1 MFLEKIIIFAKT
13 DTRKTMKLRLV
24 IRTAVIVSI
33 ALLCVG
39 GGVYSFFRLNS
50 VESRKDFDLYTLVP
64 QSAIAV
70 LETDRMAEL
79 VDDINEMSC
88 SKDNHFLYVSELFVY
103 LKNYLHTLLEETP
116 HGFSKQMNK
125 MLVSFHEPD
134 NPMNQVLYCSLGAGD
149 YELVESFVRKYCSS
163 SFPSKFFDYKGE
175 EIRIYPMPDG
185 RFLAAYLTSDFLAV
199 SFQKRLI
206 EQVIDAR
213 ISKTS
218 LLEVPSFKLMY
229 AGKNANVQATIY
241 ARFKSVEMGK
251 DTDGIRSRTYL
262 GSWVEFDLKLDE
274 DAIYCSGISH
284 GSDTIHTFINALRH
298 QQPIEGFPGERLPVS
313 TFFYNCCAVSD
324 IEVMCSFMAE
334 QEYAKATY
342 SDYIKERDGEWLDFL
357 KTFADGQVT
366 SCLFRSKDTTLN
378 SYPCAVMSM
387 PVKNQLQ
394 AERRLQSLL
403 HTTPK
408 EVDAPPLPRDFPQY
422 HLYPKSRGYRFF
434 ILPRNTLLTQL
445 TGITE
450 SSLYTYVCFYRG
462 HLLMAPDAIS
472 LIAYIDALENG
483 EVLSDVPMYEES
495 MVSLSSVYNFVMM
508 ADMEEM
514 LHQPEAYVRLMPN
527 FFFRQAN
534 FFRNFMLAFQF
545 TCVEDTVYPNFVF
558 LYKGSKDK
566 GVVEGQ

>member
-1 MFLEKIIIFAKT
+1 
-13 DTRKTMKLRLV
+13 MKLRLV

-33 ALLCVG
+33 ALLCTGVG
-39 GGVYSFFRLNS
+39 IYSFFRLNS
-50 VESRKDFDLYTLVP
+50 VESRKDFNLYTLVP
-64 QSAIAV
+64 QSAVAV

-79 VDDINEMSC
+79 VDDINELSC

-103 LKNYLHTLLEETP
+103 LKNYLHTLLEDTP

-134 NPMNQVLYCSLGAGD
+134 NPMNQVLYCSLGSGD

-175 EIRIYPMPDG
+175 EISIYPMPDG
-185 RFLAAYLTSDFLAV
+185 RFLAAYLTPNFLAV
-199 SFQKRLI
+199 SFQKRLK

-213 ISKTS
+213 ISRNS
-218 LLEVPSFKLMY
+218 LLEVPSFKLMH

-241 ARFKSVEMGK
+241 TRLKSVEMGK

-284 GSDTIHTFINALRH
+284 GSDTTHTFINALRR
-298 QQPIEGFPGERLPVS
+298 QQPIEGFPGERLPLS
-313 TFFYNCCAVSD
+313 TFFYNCWAISD
-324 IEVMCSFMAE
+324 MEMMFSFMAE

-342 SDYIKERDGEWLDFL
+342 SDYIKNRDEEWLGFL
-357 KTFADGQVT
+357 KTYTDGQVT
-366 SCLFRSKDTTLN
+366 SCLFHSKDTLN
-378 SYPCAVMSM
+378 KYPCAVMSM
-387 PVKNQLQ
+387 PVKNQMQ
-394 AERRLQSLL
+394 AERSLRSLL
-403 HTTPK
+403 RATPK
-408 EVDAPPLPRDFPQY
+408 EVDAPPLPQDFSQY

-450 SSLYTYVCFYRG
+450 SALYTYVCFYRG
-462 HLLMAPDAIS
+462 HLLMAPDAVS
-472 LIAYIDALENG
+472 LVAYIDAMENG
-483 EVLSDVPMYEES
+483 EVLSEAPMYEES
-495 MVSLSSVYNFVMM
+495 TVSLSSVYSFVMM

-514 LHQPEAYVRLMPN
+514 LHQPETYVRLMPN

-534 FFRNFMLAFQF
+534 FFRNFILAFQF
-545 TCVEDTVYPNFVF
+545 TCVEGTVYPNLVF
-558 LYKGSKDK
+558 LYKGSKGKD
-566 GVVEGQ
+566 VEN

>member
-1 MFLEKIIIFAKT
+1 
-13 DTRKTMKLRLV
+13 MKLRLV

-33 ALLCVG
+33 ALLCTGVG
-39 GGVYSFFRLNS
+39 IYSFFRLNS
-50 VESRKDFDLYTLVP
+50 VESRKDFNLYTLVP
-64 QSAIAV
+64 QSAVAV

-79 VDDINEMSC
+79 VDDINELSC

-103 LKNYLHTLLEETP
+103 LKNYLHTLLEDTP

-134 NPMNQVLYCSLGAGD
+134 NPMNQVLYCSLGSGD

-175 EIRIYPMPDG
+175 EISIYPMPDG
-185 RFLAAYLTSDFLAV
+185 RFLAAYLTPNFLAV

-213 ISKTS
+213 ISRNS
-218 LLEVPSFKLMY
+218 LLEVPSFKLMH

-241 ARFKSVEMGK
+241 TRLKSVEMGK

-284 GSDTIHTFINALRH
+284 GSDTTHTFINALRR
-298 QQPIEGFPGERLPVS
+298 QQPIEGFPGERLPLS
-313 TFFYNCCAVSD
+313 TFFYNCWAISD
-324 IEVMCSFMAE
+324 MEMMFSFMAE

-342 SDYIKERDGEWLDFL
+342 SDYIKNRDEEWLGFL
-357 KTFADGQVT
+357 KTYTDGQVT
-366 SCLFRSKDTTLN
+366 SCLFHSKDTLN
-378 SYPCAVMSM
+378 KYPCAVMSM
-387 PVKNQLQ
+387 PVKNQMQ
-394 AERRLQSLL
+394 AERSLRSLL
-403 HTTPK
+403 RATPK
-408 EVDAPPLPRDFPQY
+408 EVDAPPLPQDFSQY

-434 ILPRNTLLTQL
+434 ILPRTTLLTQL

-450 SSLYTYVCFYRG
+450 SALYTYVCFYRG
-462 HLLMAPDAIS
+462 HLLMAPDAVS
-472 LIAYIDALENG
+472 LVAYIDAMENG
-483 EVLSDVPMYEES
+483 EVLSEAPMYEES
-495 MVSLSSVYNFVMM
+495 TVSLSSVYSFVMM

-514 LHQPEAYVRLMPN
+514 LHQPETYVRLMPN

-534 FFRNFMLAFQF
+534 FFRNFILAFQF
-545 TCVEDTVYPNFVF
+545 TCVEGTVYPNLVF
-558 LYKGSKDK
+558 LYKGSKGKD
-566 GVVEGQ
+566 VEN

>member
-1 MFLEKIIIFAKT
+1 
-13 DTRKTMKLRLV
+13 MKLRLV

-33 ALLCVG
+33 ALLCTGVG
-39 GGVYSFFRLNS
+39 IYSFFRLNS
-50 VESRKDFDLYTLVP
+50 VESRKDFNLYTLVP
-64 QSAIAV
+64 QSAVAV

-79 VDDINEMSC
+79 VDDINELSC

-103 LKNYLHTLLEETP
+103 LKNYLHTLLEDTP

-134 NPMNQVLYCSLGAGD
+134 NPMNQVLYCSLGSGD

-175 EIRIYPMPDG
+175 EISIYPMPDG
-185 RFLAAYLTSDFLAV
+185 RFLAAYLTPNFLAV

-213 ISKTS
+213 ISRNS
-218 LLEVPSFKLMY
+218 LLEVPSFKLMH

-241 ARFKSVEMGK
+241 TRLKSVEMGK

-284 GSDTIHTFINALRH
+284 GSDTTHTFIDALRR
-298 QQPIEGFPGERLPVS
+298 QQPIEGFPGERLPLS
-313 TFFYNCCAVSD
+313 TFFYNCWAISD
-324 IEVMCSFMAE
+324 MEMMFSFMAE

-342 SDYIKERDGEWLDFL
+342 SDYIKNRDEEWLGFL
-357 KTFADGQVT
+357 KTYTDGQVT
-366 SCLFRSKDTTLN
+366 SCLFHSKDTLN
-378 SYPCAVMSM
+378 KYPCAVMSM
-387 PVKNQLQ
+387 PVKNQMQ
-394 AERRLQSLL
+394 AERSLRSLL
-403 HTTPK
+403 RATPK
-408 EVDAPPLPRDFPQY
+408 EVDAPPLPQDFSQY

-450 SSLYTYVCFYRG
+450 SALYTYVCFYRG
-462 HLLMAPDAIS
+462 HLLMAPDAVS
-472 LIAYIDALENG
+472 LVAYIDAMENG
-483 EVLSDVPMYEES
+483 EVLSEAPMYEES
-495 MVSLSSVYNFVMM
+495 TVSLSSVYSFVMM

-514 LHQPEAYVRLMPN
+514 LHQPETYVRLMPN

-534 FFRNFMLAFQF
+534 FFRNFILAFQF
-545 TCVEDTVYPNFVF
+545 TCVEGTVYPNLVF
-558 LYKGSKDK
+558 LYKGSKGKD
-566 GVVEGQ
+566 VEN

>member
-1 MFLEKIIIFAKT
+1 
-13 DTRKTMKLRLV
+13 MKLRLV

-33 ALLCVG
+33 LCTGVG
-39 GGVYSFFRLNS
+39 IYSFFRLNS
-50 VESRKDFDLYTLVP
+50 VESRKDFNLYTLVP
-64 QSAIAV
+64 QSAVAV

-79 VDDINEMSC
+79 VDDINELSC

-103 LKNYLHTLLEETP
+103 LKNYLHTLLEDTP

-134 NPMNQVLYCSLGAGD
+134 NPMNQVLYCSLGSGD

-175 EIRIYPMPDG
+175 EISIYPMPDG
-185 RFLAAYLTSDFLAV
+185 RFLAAYLTPNFLAV

-213 ISKTS
+213 ISRNS
-218 LLEVPSFKLMY
+218 LLEVPSFKLMH

-241 ARFKSVEMGK
+241 TRLKSVEMGK

-284 GSDTIHTFINALRH
+284 GSDTTHTFINALRR
-298 QQPIEGFPGERLPVS
+298 QQPIEGFPGERLPLS
-313 TFFYNCCAVSD
+313 TFFYNCWAISD
-324 IEVMCSFMAE
+324 MEMMFSFMAE

-342 SDYIKERDGEWLDFL
+342 SDYIKNRDEEWLGFL
-357 KTFADGQVT
+357 KTYTDGQVT
-366 SCLFRSKDTTLN
+366 SCLFHSKDTLN
-378 SYPCAVMSM
+378 KYPCAVMSM
-387 PVKNQLQ
+387 PVKNQMQ
-394 AERRLQSLL
+394 AERSLRSLL
-403 HTTPK
+403 RATPK
-408 EVDAPPLPRDFPQY
+408 EVDAPPLPQDFSQY

-450 SSLYTYVCFYRG
+450 SALYTYVCFYRG
-462 HLLMAPDAIS
+462 HLLMAPDAVS
-472 LIAYIDALENG
+472 LVAYIDAMENG
-483 EVLSDVPMYEES
+483 EVLSEAPMYEES
-495 MVSLSSVYNFVMM
+495 TVSLSSVYSFVMM

-514 LHQPEAYVRLMPN
+514 LHQPETYVRLMPN

-534 FFRNFMLAFQF
+534 FFRNFILAFQF
-545 TCVEDTVYPNFVF
+545 TCVEGTVYPNLVF
-558 LYKGSKDK
+558 LYKGSKGKD
-566 GVVEGQ
+566 VEN

>member
-1 MFLEKIIIFAKT
+1 M
-13 DTRKTMKLRLV
+13 
-24 IRTAVIVSI
+24 SI
-33 ALLCVG
+33 ALLCTGVG
-39 GGVYSFFRLNS
+39 IYSFFRLNS
-50 VESRKDFDLYTLVP
+50 VESRKDFNLYTLVP
-64 QSAIAV
+64 QSAVAV

-79 VDDINEMSC
+79 VDDINELSC

-103 LKNYLHTLLEETP
+103 LKNYLHTLLEDTP

-134 NPMNQVLYCSLGAGD
+134 NPMNQVLYCSLGSGD

-175 EIRIYPMPDG
+175 EISIYPMPDG
-185 RFLAAYLTSDFLAV
+185 RFLAAYLTPNFLAV

-213 ISKTS
+213 ISRNS
-218 LLEVPSFKLMY
+218 LLEVPSFKLMH

-241 ARFKSVEMGK
+241 TRLKSVEMGK

-284 GSDTIHTFINALRH
+284 GSDTIHTFINALRR
-298 QQPIEGFPGERLPVS
+298 QQPIEGFPGERLPLS
-313 TFFYNCCAVSD
+313 TFFYNCWAISD
-324 IEVMCSFMAE
+324 MEMMFSFMAE

-342 SDYIKERDGEWLDFL
+342 SDYIKNRDEEWLGFL
-357 KTFADGQVT
+357 KTYTDGQVT
-366 SCLFRSKDTTLN
+366 SCLFHSKDTLN
-378 SYPCAVMSM
+378 KYPCAVMSM
-387 PVKNQLQ
+387 PVKNQMQ
-394 AERRLQSLL
+394 AERSLRSLL

-408 EVDAPPLPRDFPQY
+408 EVDAPPLPQDFSQY

-450 SSLYTYVCFYRG
+450 SALYTYVCFYRG
-462 HLLMAPDAIS
+462 HLLMAPDAVS
-472 LIAYIDALENG
+472 LVAYIDAMENG
-483 EVLSDVPMYEES
+483 EVLSETPMYEES
-495 MVSLSSVYNFVMM
+495 TVSLSSVYSFVMM

-514 LHQPEAYVRLMPN
+514 LHQPETYVRLMPN

-534 FFRNFMLAFQF
+534 FFRNFILAFQF
-545 TCVEDTVYPNFVF
+545 TCVEGTVYPNLVF
-558 LYKGSKDK
+558 LYKGSKGKD
-566 GVVEGQ
+566 VEN